1 MKGGLAWKGKVE
13 RHFIARAPIL
23 RKMANTAVWG
33 FLSTALSGSA
43 ETLFKRAEMLNGLDA
58 WRLVTHHINH
68 GKAIRLETLRR
79 EMKTMHLRPIHD
91 LERVEEGIAAFENT
105 INEYILAGG
114 TPQGET
120 EKKSDLKAILPAAL
134 RNALLWNSS
143 DKGTFEEFRDMV
155 LVQSAQVLLDQKK
168 LPVHAVNAE
177 PSEIEDDDHAFF
189 DMNILQGVSNMED
202 LINVV
207 DKWKQRRGR
216 QAQRSTLGSR
226 QQSRAPSQLRPA
238 PATGTRPPRKCPN
251 CNEEHASTRCP
262 KPPIAVEDR
271 TCWSCGKKGHS
282 SRQCPSKKTVGA
294 VNEDSDSLRGFFV
307 VDNEGFQGVQ
317 PPGGRRPP
325 RPTPMSR
332 TLGSFIDAT
341 MWDAFSEKSTEGR
354 HDDAAAPEGPQ
365 RRVDRLDNDSKHH
378 RLREA
383 RQATSV
389 SGTDGHG
396 KSRLAAS
403 DKRDP
408 NFMGSG
414 EAWDSPLKSCLA
426 KPHELSRTKKRVV
439 DFETAL
445 KEAQDIADEEN
456 GEQHKSRPPAVNVL
470 DYEEDEGMLA
480 AAVESVKIKPAIDS
494 GAVANV
500 VHPAELPDGV
510 EVVPNDTDTHFTGA
524 GGGRIKRFGSCVT
537 KLSSEHGDV
546 GCGWQLADVTR
557 PLHSVSTV
565 CGPQDH
571 PTGKQDVL
579 FNNKKCVVVPP
590 GIVEEILRR
599 VRPVAQ
605 YDRSGNLYV
614 GEMTMSPFRRQE
626 QEK

>member
-1 MKGGLAWKGKVE
+1 
-13 RHFIARAPIL
+13 
-23 RKMANTAVWG
+23 
-33 FLSTALSGSA
+33 
-43 ETLFKRAEMLNGLDA
+43 
-58 WRLVTHHINH
+58 
-68 GKAIRLETLRR
+68 
-79 EMKTMHLRPIHD
+79 
-91 LERVEEGIAAFENT
+91 
-105 INEYILAGG
+105 
-114 TPQGET
+114 
-120 EKKSDLKAILPAAL
+120 
-134 RNALLWNSS
+134 
-143 DKGTFEEFRDMV
+143 
-155 LVQSAQVLLDQKK
+155 
-168 LPVHAVNAE
+168 
-177 PSEIEDDDHAFF
+177 
-189 DMNILQGVSNMED
+189 
-202 LINVV
+202 
-207 DKWKQRRGR
+207 
-216 QAQRSTLGSR
+216 
-226 QQSRAPSQLRPA
+226 
-238 PATGTRPPRKCPN
+238 
-251 CNEEHASTRCP
+251 
-262 KPPIAVEDR
+262 
-271 TCWSCGKKGHS
+271 
-282 SRQCPSKKTVGA
+282 
-294 VNEDSDSLRGFFV
+294 
-307 VDNEGFQGVQ
+307 
-317 PPGGRRPP
+317 
-325 RPTPMSR
+325 
-332 TLGSFIDAT
+332 
-341 MWDAFSEKSTEGR
+341 
-354 HDDAAAPEGPQ
+354 
-365 RRVDRLDNDSKHH
+365 
-378 RLREA
+378 
-383 RQATSV
+383 
-389 SGTDGHG
+389 
-396 KSRLAAS
+396 
-403 DKRDP
+403 
-408 NFMGSG
+408 MGSG